1 MWPWPAVCSFTKRR
15 GSGGEISLNRSSA
28 ARVDVSLTDLRGC
41 AKEKSVFILGW
52 LAYGGAMKF
61 SISILAAAAMLA
73 TGCGEKSKTS
83 QAVNEV
89 SNVVTAPVNYLG
101 AVVQAQKYSE
111 KQIDLAYVNQAI
123 QQFQAGEGRLP
134 KDLNE
139 LVEMHYLG
147 KVPAAPFGYKIVY
160 DATAGS
166 IKVVKQ

>member
-1 MWPWPAVCSFTKRR
+1 MKTS
-15 GSGGEISLNRSSA
+15 
-28 ARVDVSLTDLRGC
+28 
-41 AKEKSVFILGW
+41 IL
-52 LAYGGAMKF
+52 
-61 SISILAAAAMLA
+61 ILAAATALVA
-73 TGCGEKSKTS
+73 GCGDSSKPGTV
-83 QAVNEV
+83 ANEA

-139 LVEMHYLG
+139 MVEMHYLG
-147 KVPAAPFGYKIVY
+147 KVPVAPLGYKIIY

>member
-1 MWPWPAVCSFTKRR
+1 
-15 GSGGEISLNRSSA
+15 
-28 ARVDVSLTDLRGC
+28 
-41 AKEKSVFILGW
+41 
-52 LAYGGAMKF
+52 MKF
-61 SISILAAAAMLA
+61 PFLMLVVA
-73 TGCGEKSKTS
+73 VVVAGCGKKTS
-83 QAVNEV
+83 PTQAINEV
-89 SNVVTAPVNYLG
+89 SNVVSAPVDYMG
-101 AVVQAQKYSE
+101 AVVESKKFSE